1 MQSLHTCSSS
11 RARWLTGFV
20 ALLSMT
26 SACALTGIDPDE
38 IDIADDGADEV
49 GQDDG
54 TETGVDSAGEATGE
68 NDQDT
73 SGEATS
79 GDTSGDTSGTTG
91 ADDSGDFVCEAV
103 DELSLGDNAVEAPMA
118 SSLLEGECGGSGGES
133 VFSFTAAVAGDH
145 SFAVTA
151 GEIPAVI
158 YALDTQCTPL
168 AGACAVDAA
177 GFVASLDADETV
189 FIVVD
194 SDGAGGVVTLTI
206 TGP

>member
-1 MQSLHTCSSS
+1 
-11 RARWLTGFV
+11 
-20 ALLSMT
+20 MT

-38 IDIADDGADEV
+38 IDIADDGADDV
-49 GQDDG
+49 GQEGG

-79 GDTSGDTSGTTG
+79 GDTSGTTA

-103 DELSLGDNAVEAPMA
+103 DELSLGDNVVEAPMA
-118 SSLLEGECGGSGGES
+118 SSLLEGECGGVGGES
-133 VFSFTAAVAGDH
+133 ILSFTAAAAGDY

-158 YALDTQCTPL
+158 YALDPQCTPL
-168 AGACAVDAA
+168 AGACAVDAN
-177 GFVASLDADETV
+177 GFVASLAADETV
-189 FIVVD
+189 FVVVD
-194 SDGAGGVVTLTI
+194 SDGAGGVVTLTL

>member
-1 MQSLHTCSSS
+1 MHSVHTCSSS
-11 RARWLTGFV
+11 RARWLTGFI
-20 ALLSMT
+20 ALLSTT

-38 IDIADDGADEV
+38 IDIADGDDDV
-49 GQDDG
+49 GQDEG
-54 TETGVDSAGEATGE
+54 ETGLDSAGEATGE
-68 NDQDT
+68 SDQDT

-79 GDTSGDTSGTTG
+79 GDTSGDTSGMNGT
-91 ADDSGDFVCEAV
+91 DDSGDFVCEAV

-118 SSLLEGECGGSGGES
+118 GSLLEGECGGSGGES
-133 VFSFTAAVAGDH
+133 IASFTAAVAGDYAF
-145 SFAVTA
+145 SVTA

-158 YALDTQCTPL
+158 YALDPQCSPL

-177 GFVASLDADETV
+177 GFVVSLAADETV

-206 TGP
+206 TGT

>member
-38 IDIADDGADEV
+38 IDIADDGAEEV
-49 GQDDG
+49 GQDEG

-103 DELSLGDNAVEAPMA
+103 DEVALGDNPVEAPMA
-118 SSLLEGECGGSGGES
+118 SSLLEGECGGVGGES
-133 VFSFTAAVAGDH
+133 IVSFTAATAGDYT
-145 SFAVTA
+145 FAVTA
-151 GEIPAVI
+151 GEIPAVV
-158 YALDTQCTPL
+158 YALDPQCT
-168 AGACAVDAA
+168 AISGACATDAN
-177 GFVASLDADETV
+177 GFVVSMAADETV